1 MLLCGASVAPG
12 AGGTAA
18 PAGGGTAGKGPQKG
32 KMPGGNPGNMPRATG
47 ENTRTKEQLNSHIVE
62 YSYCISCFKT
72 TFPLQFTFIQWL
84 LSSWENPHY

>member
-1 MLLCGASVAPG
+1 MLLCEASVAPGAG

-47 ENTRTKEQLNSHIVE
+47 EITRTKEHS
-62 YSYCISCFKT
+62 
-72 TFPLQFTFIQWL
+72 
-84 LSSWENPHY
+84 